1 MRLAMRRS
9 LFSLPLATATTTSTL
24 PTSSSTRSAVVL
36 RPFMATLQH
45 RAFRNHQ
52 VIQLP
57 PYPLIGSGLRFRK
70 GRVTSAITIS
80 YPKVACD
87 FFLFRGRSDC
97 SKGALS
103 IHSHLKPRSSFCYMP
118 LDNGIRFSSLNCE
131 PFSKRCFSQ
140 LSRGKIGIEKI
151 GVSDARSGS
160 GGGKSWFNKH
170 RKRNNA
176 VSARGK
182 SNATSS
188 SISVSEDVNA
198 VNSTSEQLVGDGV
211 EGTKLGSSV
220 SNTKQ
225 NSKPRARQQQQS
237 RSKKKKEQLSATVAS
252 EQASVGKSC
261 KSVSL
266 AKSSKC
272 KSKQCADLTSEPFQK
287 TSPGNTLE
295 QPLASSALTKQ
306 QSKKNSGNCGRKKKS
321 AKATKASL
329 QRQTSE
335 EMVIVPRG
343 QNTQNPL
350 YPPSGKSVVVVESVT
365 KAKVIQGYLG
375 DMYEVLPSY
384 GHVRDLAARSGSVR
398 PDDDF
403 SMVWEVPSAAW
414 THLKSIKVAL
424 SGLPILSFSSVCH
437 FLNSFILLALDL
449 RAENLILA
457 SDPDREGEA
466 IAWHIVEMLQQQD
479 ALHENIT
486 VARVVFHEITEAS
499 IKVALQAPREIDANL
514 VQAYLARRALDYL
527 IGFNISPLLWRK
539 LPGCQSAG
547 RVQSAALSL
556 ICDREMEID
565 EFKPQEYW
573 TVEAVLDKKESHSL
587 DTFSFPAHLT
597 HFQSKRLNQ
606 LSISSHT
613 EAKDIEQKINSA
625 NFQVIKNSK
634 RSMVRKNPTPY
645 ITSTLQQD
653 AANKLN
659 FSATYTMKLAQKL
672 YEGVQLPDE
681 TAAGLITY
689 MRTDGLHISDEAA
702 KEIRSLIFE
711 RYGSHHAP
719 EEGPRKYFKKV
730 KNAQEAH
737 EAIRPTDI
745 RRLPAMLSGLLD
757 EDCLKLYSLI
767 WSRTMAC
774 QMQPATVGQI
784 QVDIG
789 NVDESI
795 VFRSSCSRVEFL
807 GFQAAYEDVDAG
819 AIRYKENEEND
830 RHEAFAIL
838 NSLKV
843 PILCTYTGDP
853 LYLGEVEL
861 KQHHTQP
868 PARYSEG
875 SLVKKLEELGIGRPS
890 TYAST
895 LKVLQDRNYVTVKS
909 RILYPEFRGRMVSAF
924 LSHYFSE
931 VTDYSFTADMET
943 ELDNVSAGLT
953 EWKGLLVD
961 YWSRF
966 SSYCTCAQSLHI
978 HQVEKMLEKTFGD
991 SLFASLP
998 NKDRSCPVC
1007 GEGTLI
1013 FKVSRFG
1020 AGYFIGCNQHP
1031 RCNYIAKTLYGDDD
1045 EEDTLQRNTN
1055 VDEPKLIGHHP
1066 ASKEKVLLKSGPY
1079 GFYVQLGEDRTGYL
1093 PKRASVSH
1101 IKDVDSIT
1109 LEDALELLRY
1119 PVNLGNHPKD
1129 GQPIMLRLARAGFS
1143 VRHRRTI
1150 ASVPKNMKP
1159 NDVTLEKALE
1169 FLSGKDVR
1177 RCGRPKGKPKREE
1190 ALEAM

>member
-272 KSKQCADLTSEPFQK
+272 KSKQCADLTSEK

-838 NSLKV
+838 NSLK
-843 PILCTYTGDP
+843 TGDP

>member
-36 RPFMATLQH
+36 RPFMATH
-45 RAFRNHQ
+45 RAFWNHQ
-52 VIQLP
+52 GIQLP

-87 FFLFRGRSDC
+87 FFLFSGRTDC

-188 SISVSEDVNA
+188 SISASEDVNA

-211 EGTKLGSSV
+211 EGAKLGSSV

-261 KSVSL
+261 KSVSQ

-272 KSKQCADLTSEPFQK
+272 KSEQCADLTSEK

-499 IKVALQAPREIDANL
+499 IKVALQAAREIDANL

-606 LSISSHT
+606 LSIGSHT

-672 YEGVQLPDE
+672 YEGVQLPDG

-745 RRLPAMLSGLLD
+745 RRLPVTPSITNNL
-757 EDCLKLYSLI
+757 CIK
-767 WSRTMAC
+767 
-774 QMQPATVGQI
+774 QI

-789 NVDESI
+789 NADESI

-807 GFQAAYEDVDAG
+807 GFQAAYKDVDAG

-830 RHEAFAIL
+830 QHEAFAFL
-838 NSLKV
+838 NSLK
-843 PILCTYTGDP
+843 TGDP

-924 LSHYFSE
+924 LAHYFSE

-998 NKDRSCPVC
+998 NKNRSCPV
-1007 GEGTLI
+1007 
-1013 FKVSRFG
+1013 
-1020 AGYFIGCNQHP
+1020 
-1031 RCNYIAKTLYGDDD
+1031 YIAKTLYGDDD

>member
-36 RPFMATLQH
+36 RPFMATH
-45 RAFRNHQ
+45 RAFWNHQ
-52 VIQLP
+52 GIQLP

-87 FFLFRGRSDC
+87 FFLFSGRTDC

-188 SISVSEDVNA
+188 SISASEDVNA

-211 EGTKLGSSV
+211 EGAKLGSSV

-261 KSVSL
+261 KSVSQ

-272 KSKQCADLTSEPFQK
+272 KSEQCADLTSELFQK

-499 IKVALQAPREIDANL
+499 IKVALQAAREIDANL

-606 LSISSHT
+606 LSIGSHT

-672 YEGVQLPDE
+672 YEGVQLPDG

-745 RRLPAMLSGLLD
+745 RRLPVTPSITNNL
-757 EDCLKLYSLI
+757 CIK
-767 WSRTMAC
+767 
-774 QMQPATVGQI
+774 QI

-789 NVDESI
+789 NADESI

-807 GFQAAYEDVDAG
+807 GFQAAYKDVDAG

-830 RHEAFAIL
+830 QHEAFAFL
-838 NSLKV
+838 NSLK
-843 PILCTYTGDP
+843 TGDP

-924 LSHYFSE
+924 LAHYFSE

-998 NKDRSCPVC
+998 NKNRSCPV
-1007 GEGTLI
+1007 
-1013 FKVSRFG
+1013 
-1020 AGYFIGCNQHP
+1020 
-1031 RCNYIAKTLYGDDD
+1031 YIAKTLYGDDD

>member
-1 MRLAMRRS
+1 MRRS

-745 RRLPAMLSGLLD
+745 RRLPVTPSITNNL
-757 EDCLKLYSLI
+757 CIK
-767 WSRTMAC
+767 
-774 QMQPATVGQI
+774 QI

-838 NSLKV
+838 NSLK
-843 PILCTYTGDP
+843 TGDP

>member
-45 RAFRNHQ
+45 RAFWNHQ

-87 FFLFRGRSDC
+87 FFLFSGRSDC

-160 GGGKSWFNKH
+160 GRGKSWFNKH

-182 SNATSS
+182 SNATRS
-188 SISVSEDVNA
+188 SISASEDVNA

-211 EGTKLGSSV
+211 EGAKLGSSV

-261 KSVSL
+261 KSVSQ

-272 KSKQCADLTSEPFQK
+272 KSEQCADLTSEK

-424 SGLPILSFSSVCH
+424 SG
-437 FLNSFILLALDL
+437 
-449 RAENLILA
+449 AENLILA

-499 IKVALQAPREIDANL
+499 IKVALQAAREIDANL

-606 LSISSHT
+606 LSIGSHT

-625 NFQVIKNSK
+625 NFQVIKNYK

-672 YEGVQLPDE
+672 YEGVQLPDG

-711 RYGSHHAP
+711 RHGSHHAP

-789 NVDESI
+789 NADESI

-807 GFQAAYEDVDAG
+807 GFQAAYKDVDAG

-830 RHEAFAIL
+830 QHEAFAFL
-838 NSLKV
+838 NSLK
-843 PILCTYTGDP
+843 TGDP

>member
-1 MRLAMRRS
+1 MKRS
-9 LFSLPLATATTTSTL
+9 LLSLPLATATTTSTSS
-24 PTSSSTRSAVVL
+24 TSSLTRSDLVL
-36 RPFMATLQH
+36 RPFMATLQY
-45 RAFRNHQ
+45 RAFQNHQ
-52 VIQLP
+52 GIQLP
-57 PYPLIGSGLRFRK
+57 PYPLIGTGNRYSKCSQLKFRK
-70 GRVTSAITIS
+70 GRFTSAITTS
-80 YPKVACD
+80 SPKVACD
-87 FFLFRGRSDC
+87 FFLFRGPIDG

-103 IHSHLKPRSSFCYMP
+103 IDSHLKPRNSFSFVP
-118 LDNGIRFSSLNCE
+118 LDNGIRRGSFSCE
-131 PFSKRCFSQ
+131 PFSKRYFSQ
-140 LSRGKIGIEKI
+140 LSRVKVGNEKI
-151 GVSDARSGS
+151 GVSDARSSG

-176 VSARGK
+176 VSAQGK
-182 SNATSS
+182 NSATSS
-188 SISVSEDVNA
+188 SVSAFEDINA
-198 VNSTSEQLVGDGV
+198 VTSTSERLVRDGV
-211 EGTKLGSSV
+211 EGAKLGSFV

-225 NSKPRARQQQQS
+225 NSKPGMRQKQQS
-237 RSKKKKEQLSATVAS
+237 GSKKKKEQLSSTVAS

-261 KSVSL
+261 KSAAL

-272 KSKQCADLTSEPFQK
+272 KSGQCPDLTSELFQK
-287 TSPGNTLE
+287 TSPGSTPE
-295 QPLASSALTKQ
+295 QLHASSTLTKQ
-306 QSKKNSGNCGRKKKS
+306 QSKKNSGNSVRKKKF
-321 AKATKASL
+321 AKASKASL
-329 QRQTSE
+329 HRQTPE
-335 EMVIVPRG
+335 EMVIVPQG
-343 QNTQNPL
+343 QNTQNQL
-350 YPPSGKSVVVVESVT
+350 YPPTGKSVVVVESVT

-398 PDDDF
+398 PNDDF

-424 SGLPILSFSSVCH
+424 SG
-437 FLNSFILLALDL
+437 
-449 RAENLILA
+449 AENLILA

-466 IAWHIVEMLQQQD
+466 IAWHIIEMLQQQD

-499 IKVALQAPREIDANL
+499 IKDALQAPREIDANL

-573 TVEAVLDKKESHSL
+573 TVEAVLNRKESQSSV
-587 DTFSFPAHLT
+587 DIFSFPAHLT
-597 HFQSKRLNQ
+597 HFQSKKLNQ

-634 RSMVRKNPTPY
+634 RSMIRKNPTPY

-653 AANKLN
+653 AANKLG
-659 FSATYTMKLAQKL
+659 FPATYTMKLAQKL
-672 YEGVQLPDE
+672 YEGVQLPDGM
-681 TAAGLITY
+681 AAGLITY

-711 RYGSHHAP
+711 RYGSHYAP

-757 EDCLKLYSLI
+757 EDSLKLYALI

-789 NVDESI
+789 NADGSI

-807 GFQAAYEDVDAG
+807 GFQAAYEDADTG
-819 AIRYKENEEND
+819 AIRYKANEGND
-830 RHEAFAIL
+830 RHEAFGVL
-838 NSLKV
+838 NSLK
-843 PILCTYTGDP
+843 TGDT

-868 PARYSEG
+868 PPRYSEG

-924 LSHYFSE
+924 LSHHFSE

-953 EWKGLLVD
+953 EWKGLLTD

-966 SSYCTCAQSLHI
+966 SSYCTRAQALHI

-998 NKDRSCPVC
+998 NKDRSCPGC
-1007 GEGTLI
+1007 EEGTLI

-1031 RCNYIAKTLYGDDD
+1031 KCNYIAKTLYGDDD
-1045 EEDTLQRNTN
+1045 EDDTLQRNTN

-1066 ASKEKVLLKSGPY
+1066 ASNEKVLLKSGPY

-1093 PKRASVSH
+1093 PKRASASH

-1109 LEDALELLRY
+1109 LADALELLRY

-1129 GQPIMLRLARAGFS
+1129 GQPIMLRLAKAGFS

-1159 NDVTLEKALE
+1159 DDITLEKALE

>member
-176 VSARGK
+176 VSARGQ

-188 SISVSEDVNA
+188 SISASEDVNA

-211 EGTKLGSSV
+211 EGAKLGSSV

-272 KSKQCADLTSEPFQK
+272 KSEQCADLTSEK

-295 QPLASSALTKQ
+295 QPLTSSALTKQ

-424 SGLPILSFSSVCH
+424 SG
-437 FLNSFILLALDL
+437 
-449 RAENLILA
+449 AENLILA

-597 HFQSKRLNQ
+597 HFHSKRLNQ

-672 YEGVQLPDE
+672 YEGVQLPDG

-789 NVDESI
+789 NADESI

-838 NSLKV
+838 NSLK
-843 PILCTYTGDP
+843 TGDP

-1031 RCNYIAKTLYGDDD
+1031 RCSYIAKTLYGDDD

-1066 ASKEKVLLKSGPY
+1066 ASNEKVLLKSGPY

-1093 PKRASVSH
+1093 PKRASVSL

-1169 FLSGKDVR
+1169 LLSGKDVR

>member
-1 MRLAMRRS
+1 MRRS

-261 KSVSL
+261 KSVSQ

-272 KSKQCADLTSEPFQK
+272 KSEQCADLTSEK

-424 SGLPILSFSSVCH
+424 SG
-437 FLNSFILLALDL
+437 
-449 RAENLILA
+449 AENLILA

-499 IKVALQAPREIDANL
+499 IKVALQAAREIDANL

-606 LSISSHT
+606 LSIGSHT

-672 YEGVQLPDE
+672 YEGVQLPDG

-807 GFQAAYEDVDAG
+807 GFQAAYKDVDAG

-838 NSLKV
+838 NSLK
-843 PILCTYTGDP
+843 TGDP

-998 NKDRSCPVC
+998 NKNRSCPVC

>member
-745 RRLPAMLSGLLD
+745 RRLFEVIFTYLVPDNGMSNATR
-757 EDCLKLYSLI
+757 YSWAVTPSITNNLCI
-767 WSRTMAC
+767 K
-774 QMQPATVGQI
+774 QI

-838 NSLKV
+838 NSLK
-843 PILCTYTGDP
+843 TGDP

>member
-838 NSLKV
+838 NSLK
-843 PILCTYTGDP
+843 TGDP

>member
-1 MRLAMRRS
+1 MRRS

-261 KSVSL
+261 KSVSQ

-272 KSKQCADLTSEPFQK
+272 KSEQCADLTSEK

-424 SGLPILSFSSVCH
+424 SG
-437 FLNSFILLALDL
+437 
-449 RAENLILA
+449 AENLILA

-672 YEGVQLPDE
+672 YEGVQLPDG

-830 RHEAFAIL
+830 QHEAFAFL
-838 NSLKV
+838 NSLK
-843 PILCTYTGDP
+843 TGDP

>member
-1 MRLAMRRS
+1 MRRS

-272 KSKQCADLTSEPFQK
+272 KSKQCADLTSEK

-424 SGLPILSFSSVCH
+424 SG
-437 FLNSFILLALDL
+437 
-449 RAENLILA
+449 AENLILA

-807 GFQAAYEDVDAG
+807 GFQAAYKDVDAG

-838 NSLKV
+838 NSLK
-843 PILCTYTGDP
+843 TGDP

>member
-1 MRLAMRRS
+1 MRRS

-261 KSVSL
+261 KSVSQ

-272 KSKQCADLTSEPFQK
+272 KSEQCADLTSEK

-424 SGLPILSFSSVCH
+424 SG
-437 FLNSFILLALDL
+437 
-449 RAENLILA
+449 AENLILA

-606 LSISSHT
+606 LSIGSHT

-838 NSLKV
+838 NSLK
-843 PILCTYTGDP
+843 TGDP

-924 LSHYFSE
+924 LAHYFSE

-998 NKDRSCPVC
+998 NKNRSCPVC